1 LAGCRDQRRDRI
13 RDDLIGAPGLC
24 HRVGRGWLRIDGW
37 QLRTAELN
45 QLALR
50 RSSGRLAAGISIP
63 LVIAVVAY
71 GLAWTSDQVESIGP
85 LDRAT
90 FFWAVATPL
99 WLMSPI
105 VGGFIWRRLTLRQVK
120 LAAAAVGV
128 ISGAATALLF
138 WQWIGVPQDCGFG
151 TVTPVINYLPQALIV
166 GVLVGASLALT
177 GLLVSWLFHTGVRW
191 WAVVVGVG
199 LELVLLGLGYAF
211 GVAVIIFHGCSGAAP
226 PV

>member
-1 LAGCRDQRRDRI
+1 M
-13 RDDLIGAPGLC
+13 
-24 HRVGRGWLRIDGW
+24 
-37 QLRTAELN
+37 TE
-45 QLALR
+45 LALHR
-50 RSSGRLAAGISIP
+50 GSGRVVAGISIP
-63 LVIAVVAY
+63 LAISVAAF
-71 GLAWTSDQVESIGP
+71 GLAWTGDQVDSIGP

-90 FFWAVATPL
+90 VFWAIATPL

-105 VGGFIWRRLTLRQVK
+105 VGGFIWRRLTLRQAK
-120 LAAAAVGV
+120 LAAAVVGV

-151 TVTPVINYLPQALIV
+151 TVTPAINYLPQALIV

-191 WAVVVGVG
+191 WAVVVGLG
-199 LELVLLGLGYAF
+199 LELALLGLGYAF
-211 GVAVIIFHGCSGAAP
+211 GVAVIIFHGCGGAAP